1 MAYRRFTDEE
11 KERIWDLHQV
21 GVPVKRIARTMGRQ
35 NVSLRKLISGSGGIR
50 PRARVVSDRHLS
62 LAERE
67 EISRGLAAG
76 LSFRMIGDAL
86 GRAPSTICREVNA
99 NGGRRRYRAL
109 VAEAAARTRARRP
122 KVAKLARCRRLRAK
136 VEAKLAANWS
146 PEEISGWLARTY
158 PNDPEMDVS
167 HETIYQSLFVQGR
180 GALRH
185 ELHVCLRSGR
195 AMRRNKRWVK
205 SGHGMGKIRDMVMIA
220 ERPAEAEDKAVPGHW
235 EGDLIMGKGF
245 TSVGTLVERQTRYLL
260 LIRLP
265 KGHGAEAFRDAL
277 TKRIVTLPAQ
287 LRRSITWDQ
296 GPEMSEHVRFSVD
309 TGVEVYFCDPKS
321 PWQRGLNENTNGL
334 LRQYLPKRSDL
345 SIYNQRQLDAIA
357 KSLNTRPRKGLG
369 FMAPCEAFAEAVA
382 ATA

>member
-1 MAYRRFTDEE
+1 MRRFTDEE
-11 KERIWDLHQV
+11 KEQIWEWHQA
-21 GVPVKRIARTMGRQ
+21 GVPVKRIARRLGR
-35 NVSLRKLISGSGGIR
+35 NNASLRKLVGETGGVR
-50 PRARVVSDRHLS
+50 PRARVLNERHLS

-76 LSFRMIGDAL
+76 LSLRVIAERL

-99 NGGRRRYRAL
+99 NGGRRHYRAL
-109 VAEAAARTRARRP
+109 VAERTARRRARRP
-122 KVAKLARCRRLRAK
+122 KVAKLARNHRLRAK
-136 VEAKLAANWS
+136 VEAKLKANWS

-158 PNDPEMDVS
+158 PNDLEMQVS
-167 HETIYQSLFVQGR
+167 HETIYQSIFVQGR

-195 AMRRNKRWVK
+195 AMRRNKKWVK
-205 SGHGMGKIRDMVMIA
+205 SGHGMGKIRDMVMIT
-220 ERPAEAEDKAVPGHW
+220 ERPAEVEDRAVPGHW

-245 TSVGTLVERQTRYLL
+245 TSVGTLVERKTRYLM

-287 LRRSITWDQ
+287 LRRSITYDQ

-321 PWQRGLNENTNGL
+321 PWQRGTNENTNGL

-357 KSLNTRPRKGLG
+357 KSLNTRPRKTLG
-369 FMAPCEAFAEAVA
+369 FMTPCEAFAEAVA

>member
-1 MAYRRFTDEE
+1 M
-11 KERIWDLHQV
+11 HQA
-21 GVPVKRIARTMGRQ
+21 GVPVKRIARMLGR
-35 NVSLRKLISGSGGIR
+35 NNASLRELIGRTGGCR
-50 PRARVVSDRHLS
+50 PRARVRNERHLS

-76 LSFRMIGDAL
+76 LSLRAIAEKVR
-86 GRAPSTICREVNA
+86 RAPSTICREVNT
-99 NGGRRRYRAL
+99 NGGRHRYRAL
-109 VAEAAARTRARRP
+109 AADRGARRRARRP
-122 KVAKLARCRRLRAK
+122 KVAKLARCRRLRVK
-136 VEAKLAANWS
+136 VEAKLKAKWS

-158 PNDPEMDVS
+158 RNDPEMQVS
-167 HETIYQSLFVQGR
+167 HETIYQSIFVQGR

-195 AMRRNKRWVK
+195 AMRRNKKWVK
-205 SGHGMGKIRDMVMIA
+205 SGHGMGKIRDMVMIT
-220 ERPAEAEDKAVPGHW
+220 ERPAEAKDRAVPGHW
-235 EGDLIMGKGF
+235 EGDLIMGRGF
-245 TSVGTLVERQTRYLL
+245 TSVGTLVERKTRYLM

-277 TKRIVTLPAQ
+277 TKRIVTLPVQ

-321 PWQRGLNENTNGL
+321 PWQRGTNENTNGL

-345 SIYNQRQLDAIA
+345 SIYNQRQLDVIA
-357 KSLNTRPRKGLG
+357 KSLNTRPRKALG
-369 FMAPCEAFAEAVA
+369 FMTPCEAFAEAVA
-382 ATA
+382 ETA

>member
-1 MAYRRFTDEE
+1 MHEA
-11 KERIWDLHQV
+11 
-21 GVPVKRIARTMGRQ
+21 GVPVKRIARMMGRQ
-35 NVSLRKLISGSGGIR
+35 NASLRALVSQSGGVR
-50 PRARVVSDRHLS
+50 PRPRVICERHLS

-67 EISRGLAAG
+67 EISRGLAMG
-76 LSFRMIGDAL
+76 LSFRAIADAL
-86 GRAPSTICREVNA
+86 GRAPSSVSREVNA
-99 NGGRRRYRAL
+99 NGGRHRYRAL
-109 VAEAAARTRARRP
+109 VAERTARRRARRP

-136 VEAKLAANWS
+136 VEAKLKADWS

-158 PNDPEMDVS
+158 PNDPEMYVS
-167 HETIYQSLFVQGR
+167 HETIYQSIFVQGR

-195 AMRRNKRWVK
+195 AMRRNKKWVK
-205 SGHGMGKIRDMVMIA
+205 SGHGMGKIRDMVMIT
-220 ERPAEAEDKAVPGHW
+220 ERPADAQDRAVPGHW
-235 EGDLIMGKGF
+235 EGDLIMGRGF
-245 TSVGTLVERQTRYLL
+245 TSVGTLVERKTRYLML
-260 LIRLP
+260 VRLP

-321 PWQRGLNENTNGL
+321 PWQRGTNENTNGL

-357 KSLNTRPRKGLG
+357 KSLNTRPRKTLD
-369 FMAPCEAFAEAVA
+369 FMTPCEAFAEAVA

>member
-1 MAYRRFTDEE
+1 MQRFTEAE
-11 KERIWDLHQV
+11 KELIWDRHEA
-21 GVPVKRIARTMGRQ
+21 GVPVKRIARDMGRL
-35 NVSLRKLISGSGGIR
+35 NCSLRKLISTSGGIR
-50 PRARVVSDRHLS
+50 PRPRIRCELHLS
-62 LAERE
+62 FDERE

-76 LSFRMIGDAL
+76 LSFRAIAL
-86 GRAPSTICREVNA
+86 KMDRAASTISREVNV
-99 NGGRRRYRAL
+99 NGGRGGYRAL
-109 VAEAAARTRARRP
+109 KADDASYRRARRP
-122 KVAKLARCRRLRAK
+122 KVAKLAQNRRLRAK
-136 VEAKLAANWS
+136 VEAKLKAKWS

-158 PNDPEMDVS
+158 PNDPEMYVS
-167 HETIYQSLFVQGR
+167 HETIYQSIFVQGR

-185 ELHVCLRSGR
+185 ELHVSLRSGR
-195 AMRRNKRWVK
+195 AMRRNKKWVK
-205 SGHGMGKIRDMVMIA
+205 SGHGMGKIRDMVMIT
-220 ERPAEAEDKAVPGHW
+220 ERPAEAEDRAVPGHW

-245 TSVGTLVERQTRYLL
+245 TSVGTLVERKTRYLM

-287 LRRSITWDQ
+287 LRRSITYDQ

-321 PWQRGLNENTNGL
+321 PWQRGTNENTNGL
-334 LRQYLPKRSDL
+334 LRQYLPKKSDL

-357 KSLNTRPRKGLG
+357 KSLNTRPRKTLG
-369 FMAPCEAFAEAVA
+369 FMTPCEAFAEAVA

>member
-1 MAYRRFTDEE
+1 
-11 KERIWDLHQV
+11 
-21 GVPVKRIARTMGRQ
+21 VPVKRIAREMGRL
-35 NVSLRKLISGSGGIR
+35 NCSLRKLISTSGGIR
-50 PRARVVSDRHLS
+50 PRPRIRCELHLS
-62 LAERE
+62 FDERE
-67 EISRGLAAG
+67 EISRGLAVG
-76 LSFRMIGDAL
+76 LSFRAIAL
-86 GRAPSTICREVNA
+86 KIRRAPSTVSREVNA
-99 NGGRRRYRAL
+99 NGGRGSYRAL
-109 VAEAAARTRARRP
+109 NADEASYRRARRP
-122 KVAKLARCRRLRAK
+122 KVAKLAQNARLRVK
-136 VEAKLAANWS
+136 VEAKLKANWS

-158 PNDPEMDVS
+158 PKNPEMYVS
-167 HETIYQSLFVQGR
+167 HETIYQSIFVQGR

-195 AMRRNKRWVK
+195 AMRRNKKWVK
-205 SGHGMGKIRDMVMIA
+205 SGHGMGKIRDMVMIT
-220 ERPAEAEDKAVPGHW
+220 ERPAEATDRAVPGHW

-245 TSVGTLVERQTRYLL
+245 TSIGTLVERKTRYLM

-287 LRRSITWDQ
+287 LRRSITYDQ

-321 PWQRGLNENTNGL
+321 PWQRGTNENTNGL
-334 LRQYLPKRSDL
+334 LRQYLPKKSDL

-357 KSLNTRPRKGLG
+357 KSLNTRPRKALG
-369 FMAPCEAFAEAVA
+369 FMTPCEAFAEAVA

>member
-1 MAYRRFTDEE
+1 VRPITDEE
-11 KERIWDLHQV
+11 KERIWDMHQA
-21 GVPVKRIARTMGRQ
+21 GVSVKRIARIMGRQ
-35 NVSLRKLISGSGGIR
+35 NCSMRELISRSGGIR
-50 PRARVVSDRHLS
+50 PRARIVNKRHLS

-76 LSFRMIGDAL
+76 LSLRAIAQGL
-86 GRAPSTICREVNA
+86 GRAPSNISREVNA

-109 VAEAAARTRARRP
+109 VAERAARKRARRP
-122 KVAKLARCRRLRAK
+122 KVAKLARCRRLRAIG
-136 VEAKLAANWS
+136 EAKLRADWS

-158 PNDPEMDVS
+158 RNDPEMYVS
-167 HETIYQSLFVQGR
+167 HETIYQSIFVQGR

-195 AMRRNKRWVK
+195 AMRRNKRWTK
-205 SGHGMGKIRDMVMIA
+205 GGHGMGKIRDMVMLT
-220 ERPAEAEDKAVPGHW
+220 ERPAEAEDRAVPGHW

-245 TSVGTLVERQTRYLL
+245 TSVGTLVERKTRYLM

-321 PWQRGLNENTNGL
+321 PWQRGTNENTNGL

-357 KSLNTRPRKGLG
+357 KSLNTRPRKTLG
-369 FMAPCEAFAEAVA
+369 FMTPCEAFAEAVA
-382 ATA
+382 TTA